1 MPQSFVPQ
9 KGLKVFDTLTQ
20 FPGAICH
27 GSGFH
32 LPWADQSANP
42 VPLTNALTV
51 WQRHHGG
58 GIAPQSYM
66 TDDQPFEPTLLAR
79 LNATLAP
86 FRGNPLALVF
96 VTACHQP
103 NYLSPVLPHL
113 LSALPRFETV
123 FALRDQR
130 AAFSASARKLA
141 ACLLNQG
148 KTCLLL
154 QDLSNRLLPQD
165 VPAPRAGEIRFS
177 LITPSVPKGTAQ

>member
-1 MPQSFVPQ
+1 MPQNFVPQ

-20 FPGAICH
+20 IPGAICH
-27 GSGFH
+27 GSGLH
-32 LPWADQSANP
+32 LPWADHSATA

-51 WQRHHGG
+51 WRHHHGAGG
-58 GIAPQSYM
+58 APWSYM
-66 TDDQPFEPTLLAR
+66 TDDQPFEPALLAR

-86 FRGNPLALVF
+86 FQGSPLALVF

-130 AAFSASARKLA
+130 AAFSASAQKLA

-165 VPAPRAGEIRFS
+165 VTAPHAGEIRFS
-177 LITPSVPKGTAQ
+177 LITPSAPKGAAQ